1 MARTAE
7 CIQQY
12 AGSDADL
19 KRIVSELRSESASF
33 EAPLSPAEIK
43 AQTTRRTFSAIA
55 MPRGS
60 RGAAA
65 NSTDSVPR
73 TGTATDTSR
82 GSLGCDHISANE
94 YFSGFS

>member
-73 TGTATDTSR
+73 TGTATDTGR